1 MDQPLS
7 VPASTG
13 KPLPSEPTAS
23 ARWLSTLLQPVRA
36 FRLIYLPLVM
46 VFFAYGAS
54 GIIDVTRD
62 MWIKEQLTLSPTKP
76 SMARCV
82 RPQQSCRSCRY
93 GS

>member
-23 ARWLSTLLQPVRA
+23 ARWLSTLLRPVRA

-62 MWIKEQLTLSPTKP
+62 MWIKEQLTLSAEPTP
-76 SMARCV
+76 NSARC
-82 RPQQSCRSCRY
+82 
-93 GS
+93 